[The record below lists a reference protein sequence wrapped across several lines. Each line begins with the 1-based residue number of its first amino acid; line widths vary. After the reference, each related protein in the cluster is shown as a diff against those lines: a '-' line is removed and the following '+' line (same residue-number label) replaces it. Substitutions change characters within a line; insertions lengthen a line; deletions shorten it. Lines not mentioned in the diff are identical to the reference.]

1 MKTFLAMA
9 MLLSVTGCQTN
20 TKSNSKV
27 AATVSG
33 ELIEKPSLESLQN
46 YETAYFASGCFW
58 CVEAVFESVK
68 GVKEVISGY
77 SGGKEKNP
85 TTNQNAPAGGGI
97 IALLCPSC

>member
-33 ELIEKPSLESLQN
+33 ELIEKPRLESLQN
-46 YETAYFASGCFW
+46 
-58 CVEAVFESVK
+58 
-68 GVKEVISGY
+68 
-77 SGGKEKNP
+77 
-85 TTNQNAPAGGGI
+85 
-97 IALLCPSC
+97 